1 MIMLGK
7 RQKENIKWAFFSTI
21 LSAILSILLLVL
33 SGCYTKAGNQKGRS
47 KAYIVAVDQASSSNN
62 SVPNYLVKAKRKNK
76 KWQEI
81 REEQEKNDRV
91 RDEKWM
97 NALEKHLKVDQDE
110 HSLSNTDKNRN
121 SYDFQIKRPQKLAE
135 DAIAITIKSLPK
147 FIIIIYYLDSDDE
160 ITDHCEVYTG
170 GESILMKKGQR
181 FFYDKTDISNKNLTR
196 TISNTI
202 VANDNIK
209 LDLTSPLSDGKR
221 SIIQ

>member
-97 NALEKHLKVDQDE
+97 SRLETHLGVGQDE
-110 HSLSNTDKNRN
+110 HPLRVFGVKSDMP
-121 SYDFQIKRPQKLAE
+121 QEKRLA
-135 DAIAITIKSLPK
+135 
-147 FIIIIYYLDSDDE
+147 
-160 ITDHCEVYTG
+160 
-170 GESILMKKGQR
+170 
-181 FFYDKTDISNKNLTR
+181 
-196 TISNTI
+196 
-202 VANDNIK
+202 
-209 LDLTSPLSDGKR
+209 
-221 SIIQ
+221 